1 GLEVVAEQ
9 IAQAEVLVV
18 AEILAAAEQQ
28 PTGLLE
34 DRGARPSRFMRLVHG
49 RCPVPCSYWRRCGS
63 GRGYAEPRSS
73 FRGSASDRVPT
84 SALALRSDCIGML
97 EERTVP
103 ALVQYSNWQEVPPF
117 TEPAARRFRVLAIPK
132 VLRR

>member
-1 GLEVVAEQ
+1 AGPSGRIVFPQLLKGFLEKVGTDGLEVVAEQ

-63 GRGYAEPRSS
+63 GRGYAAPRSS
-73 FRGSASDRVPT
+73 FRG
-84 SALALRSDCIGML
+84 
-97 EERTVP
+97 
-103 ALVQYSNWQEVPPF
+103 
-117 TEPAARRFRVLAIPK
+117 
-132 VLRR
+132 